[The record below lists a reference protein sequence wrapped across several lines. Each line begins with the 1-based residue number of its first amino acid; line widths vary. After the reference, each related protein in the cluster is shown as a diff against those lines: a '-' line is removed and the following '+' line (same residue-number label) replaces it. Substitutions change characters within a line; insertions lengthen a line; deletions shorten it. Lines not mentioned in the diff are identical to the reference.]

1 LKDSGILN
9 QCIQLCE
16 DQDKTVKKFA
26 CVVLGNASFHDDSLY
41 EALRPTIPILINLI
55 KDSEE
60 KTRSN
65 AAAALGNLARNS
77 QTLDIDFIKHG
88 VNFQLINLVLNEK
101 SVSCKKVCVMAI
113 MNLLSL
119 PESRK
124 LL

>member
-1 LKDSGILN
+1 MQDSGILN
-9 QCIQLCE
+9 KCIQLCE

-26 CVVLGNASFHDDSLY
+26 CVVLGNSSFHDDSLY

-77 QTLDIDFIKHG
+77 QILDIDFIKNG